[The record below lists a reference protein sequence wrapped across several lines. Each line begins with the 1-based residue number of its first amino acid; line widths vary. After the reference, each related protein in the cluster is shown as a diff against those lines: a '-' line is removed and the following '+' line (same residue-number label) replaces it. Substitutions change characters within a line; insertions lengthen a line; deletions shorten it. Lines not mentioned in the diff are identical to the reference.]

1 MLVFTVNHILYKPR
15 DHFRLLYKK
24 SCFNVAKLCAST
36 TLMNL
41 WGLTTYYN
49 NDIYIVFFLY
59 FICYRTAHLISSYKP
74 RAPILTITRNGQTA
88 RQAHLY
94 RGVFPIHYM
103 GMYACFTT
111 LEPNTPTH
119 PPNCMQYLSNYLK
132 WTDHAWIKV
141 VEFLGIYYYM
151 ILVDLDFKS

>member
-1 MLVFTVNHILYKPR
+1 
-15 DHFRLLYKK
+15 
-24 SCFNVAKLCAST
+24 
-36 TLMNL
+36 MNL
-41 WGLTTYYN
+41 WGLTTYN
-49 NDIYIVFFLY
+49 GDIYIVYFLY

-103 GMYACFTT
+103 GMYAYFTT

-119 PPNCMQYLSNYLK
+119 TPNYMQC
-132 WTDHAWIKV
+132 
-141 VEFLGIYYYM
+141 F
-151 ILVDLDFKS
+151 ILILEMD